1 MDEKTGRLY
10 CVTVMSNDTT
20 HQSKALGFYFHIV
33 TIPTA
38 VRLRINLIY
47 TYSFNPLSI
56 YITQSIYL
64 FTFSPLFLNNCS
76 PSFIPCNFL
85 SFHSL
90 SFTSVKICQAIFG
103 LLYSKTCLKRNLK
116 GPKNFSAKARFPFNQ
131 GTLHTV

>member
-33 TIPTA
+33 TIPTG

-47 TYSFNPLSI
+47 TYSFNPLSM

-64 FTFSPLFLNNCS
+64 FKFSLFFLSICR

-90 SFTSVKICQAIFG
+90 SFTSAKLCQAIFV
-103 LLYSKTCLKRNLK
+103 LLYSDKPDPVPAR
-116 GPKNFSAKARFPFNQ
+116 SKA
-131 GTLHTV
+131 